1 MKRITITATAVL
13 LALGACGDGNP
24 FFAPETTPV
33 TTTPTTTSNIPA
45 DVAGSVANV
54 SFDPTANTLSITGL
68 LRDGNVI
75 TQTYNRNA
83 ALDAAAG
90 SGVYQAYTFQD
101 DPLDEHTTVYVRRL
115 GDVEGSVAV
124 TGGQFQFFSGGVA
137 YKRDGGFDPIVPDAT
152 NDRGLVT
159 YAGEYIGLSD
169 LNGPDTDLLT
179 VPGGT
184 SPSITPSQAAPVTGD
199 VFINVEFG
207 STNVAGTVYN
217 RVIDTEALGQVALP
231 DLILAPTNFSTDGS
245 FTGGTNRDDV
255 SGGNSVPVGDY
266 GGIIGGPDSNVV
278 TGGLYAVEH
287 FGSDTGTALDTV
299 TDEEEY
305 GIFVLG
311 RCGSALQD
319 ATATDCASVDPE

>member
-33 TTTPTTTSNIPA
+33 TTAPTTTSNIPE

-68 LRDGNVI
+68 LRDGNVV
-75 TQTYNRNA
+75 TQTYTRNA
-83 ALDAAAG
+83 GLDAAAG

-124 TGGQFQFFSGGVA
+124 TGGQFRFFSGGVA
-137 YKRDGGFDPIVPDAT
+137 YKRDGEFDPIVPDDAT
-152 NDRGLVT
+152 DRGLVT

-169 LNGPDTDLLT
+169 IDGPNTDLLP
-179 VPGGT
+179 VPGGV
-184 SPSITPSQAAPVTGD
+184 SPSVTPSQAAPVTGD

-207 STNVAGTVYN
+207 TNNVAGVVYDRQIN
-217 RVIDTEALGQVALP
+217 VNGLGNVTLP
-231 DLILAPTNFSTDGS
+231 DLILVPTDLSTDGS
-245 FTGGTNRDDV
+245 FAG
-255 SGGNSVPVGDY
+255 SVEAEDQRPVGDY
-266 GGIIGGPDSNVV
+266 GGVIGGPQSDVV
-278 TGGLYAVEH
+278 SGGLYALEH
-287 FGSDTGTALDTV
+287 FGSSTGTALDSV

-311 RCGSALQD
+311 RCGSALED
-319 ATATDCASVDPE
+319 ASAATECSSVDPE

>member
-1 MKRITITATAVL
+1 MKRITMTAAAVL

-24 FFAPETTPV
+24 FTDTTGGG
-33 TTTPTTTSNIPA
+33 TTTPPGSTTSDIPA
-45 DVAGSVANV
+45 DIAGSVANV
-54 SFDPTANTLSITGL
+54 DFDPAANTLSITGL
-68 LRDGNVI
+68 LRDGNVV

-115 GDVEGSVAV
+115 GDVEGAVAV

-137 YKRDGGFDPIVPDAT
+137 YKRDGGFDPIEPDAA

-169 LNGPDTDLLT
+169 LNGPDTDLLP

-207 STNVAGTVYN
+207 SNNVAGTVYN
-217 RVIDTEALGQVALP
+217 RVIDTDALGQVALP
-231 DLILAPTNFSTDGS
+231 DLILVPTDLSTDGS
-245 FTGGTNRDDV
+245 FAGTVQQAEDQQ
-255 SGGNSVPVGDY
+255 GVGDY

-278 TGGLYAVEH
+278 AGGLFAEEH
-287 FGSDTGTALDTV
+287 FGSNTGTALDTV